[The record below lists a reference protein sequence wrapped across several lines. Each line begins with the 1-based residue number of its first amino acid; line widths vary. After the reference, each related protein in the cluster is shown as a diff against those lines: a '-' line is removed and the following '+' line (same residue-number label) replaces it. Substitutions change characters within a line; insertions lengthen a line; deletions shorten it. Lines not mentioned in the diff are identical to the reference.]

1 MKKLTVLLL
10 AGCMLVSLAACGG
23 NMGTSVSFGAANL
36 TADEPIP
43 TDELERAAWYD
54 FLPEDA
60 GDPDSAVTWAQFCAM
75 LGKAISLYDES
86 RLSAWE
92 EETVDAPEEEMRRDD
107 GMVALLFGAKA
118 MGLASFNALAGDYF
132 GEYAGRVWEVVTM
145 DYPLFD
151 WDTPIDLGEGCADN
165 NHVGPAYDF
174 SQRRVSLVSG
184 LPLLE
189 FDEAGDL
196 RLEQPFTVEEAA
208 LAVLRLY
215 ESEESCAAPAI
226 EARDEAFFSTPEV
239 QAILTQANERR
250 ESIRSSETTIV
261 KSDTF
266 VKGETYTGTAYY
278 VSNGGSDDQDGL
290 SPETAFATP
299 AALDNVTLQYGD
311 AVFFER
317 GSVWRGVSLPSSAAW
332 TEGITFSAYGEGEK
346 PRFLGSLENGAG
358 GEKWTLAYEGADG
371 RKIWVYYTEMTEVA
385 GIVLNEETVAN
396 RDKAYWNGSEY
407 QVMDENYWPLEEG
420 TVYSVEEH
428 LPDGYCFPDLRY
440 PEGRQG
446 LYNDRIFHTWN
457 KAENRYNYVTGKL
470 YFRCDAG
477 NPGELYDSIEF
488 IQPFPLVDGFADN
501 QVYDNLCILFS
512 SMTFVSGS
520 ADGVPTGNHSV
531 IQNME
536 VGFMGGNVTGYVP
549 DAGSDDHIS
558 YNCGSMGCNGG
569 GMAFNGSGITVRN
582 NYVHHTFQE
591 GIALELFADCPAM
604 TDDTI
609 SGNLIEYCTQA
620 ILLCNWDEEVVDG
633 HIFRNIVVE
642 DNLVL
647 YSGQDNWF
655 NNAWE
660 EAFCDAV
667 VLQGGPCAH
676 DGTVQVRNNTF
687 AFALGALILVDRY
700 SEEYSRI
707 FTDNIYVQNPGG
719 TGLYLADSGT
729 ALTLTEGI
737 AILGD
742 NGDVV
747 IED

>member
-1 MKKLTVLLL
+1 MRRFAALLL
-10 AGCMLVSLAACGG
+10 AICLLISLSACG
-23 NMGTSVSFGAANL
+23 TEEPPITP
-36 TADEPIP
+36 TATAEAEDLSAKIPMDEW
-43 TDELERAAWYD
+43 ERAAWYG

-60 GDPDSAVTWAQFCAM
+60 GDPDSAVTWSQFCAM
-75 LGKAISLYDES
+75 LGKAISLYDKS
-86 RLSAWE
+86 RLPTWE
-92 EETVDAPEEEMRRDD
+92 EETVDAPEEEMRRDG

-118 MGLASFNALAGDYF
+118 MGLASFNALVGDYF

-189 FDEAGDL
+189 FGEAGDL
-196 RLEQPFTVEEAA
+196 RLEQPFTIEEAA

-226 EARDEAFFSTPEV
+226 EARDKAFLSNPEV
-239 QAILTQANERR
+239 QAILTQADERR
-250 ESIRSSETTIV
+250 EAIRSSETTIV

-266 VKGETYTGTAYY
+266 VKGETHTGTAYY

-290 SPETAFATP
+290 SPATAFATP
-299 AALDNVTLQYGD
+299 AALDHVTLQYGD

-317 GSVWRGVSLPSSAAW
+317 GNVWRGVSLPSSAAW
-332 TEGITFSAYGEGEK
+332 TEGVTFSAYGEGEK

-358 GEKWTLAYEGADG
+358 GEKWTLAYEGVDG
-371 RKIWVYYTEMTEVA
+371 RKIWVYSTEMTEVA

-407 QVMDENYWPLEEG
+407 QVVDENYWPLEEG
-420 TVYSVEEH
+420 AVYSVEEH

-440 PEGRQG
+440 PENRQG

-457 KAENRYNYVTGKL
+457 EAENRYDYVTGKL
-470 YFRCDAG
+470 YFRCDTG

-536 VGFMGGNVTGYVP
+536 VGFMGGNVTGYRP
-549 DAGSDDHIS
+549 ASGSDDHIS

-569 GMAFNGSGITVRN
+569 GMAFTVAASPSGITMSTTPSRRALLWSCLRTAPPWKAVPFPAISWNAAPRPFCCATGTRRQWTGTSSEIWWWRRTWCCTPVRTTGSTASWRRPS
-582 NYVHHTFQE
+582 VTR
-591 GIALELFADCPAM
+591 LFSRAGPAPM
-604 TDDTI
+604 T
-609 SGNLIEYCTQA
+609 A
-620 ILLCNWDEEVVDG
+620 P
-633 HIFRNIVVE
+633 FR
-642 DNLVL
+642 
-647 YSGQDNWF
+647 F
-655 NNAWE
+655 
-660 EAFCDAV
+660 
-667 VLQGGPCAH
+667 
-676 DGTVQVRNNTF
+676 GTTPLPLPRE
-687 AFALGALILVDRY
+687 R
-700 SEEYSRI
+700 
-707 FTDNIYVQNPGG
+707 
-719 TGLYLADSGT
+719 
-729 ALTLTEGI
+729 
-737 AILGD
+737 
-742 NGDVV
+742 
-747 IED
+747 